1 MFGIDI
7 SNNNAIEGAIA
18 AIHESDFCIMK
29 LTEGIG
35 YRDKM
40 ASRFYQECKDS
51 DVLTGFYHYAK
62 NTQSTEVMYREAE
75 HFIREYKE
83 ICPSYDSIAM
93 LDWEEGAVDNI
104 GAANTFMENVEKQL
118 GVKCLLYT
126 YDSLYVQFF
135 QYVER
140 VWVASWGNN
149 RAFTIEEGKEFS
161 KYLDHFTSKP
171 KGVLGIQFT
180 SRGKVKGQDID
191 FNKTKLTPEEW
202 RKMTRVLYTE
212 MKISPSEQWAI
223 DIGIIK
229 GFGNGEYK
237 WSLPITRSE
246 LATILK
252 RYDDYCRNK

>member
-7 SNNNAIEGAIA
+7 SNNNAIEGAIE
-18 AIHESDFCIMK
+18 AIHASDFCIMK

-35 YRDKM
+35 YDDKM
-40 ASRFYQECKDS
+40 ASRFYQECKDHE
-51 DVLTGFYHYAK
+51 VLTGFYHYAK
-62 NTQSTEVMYREAE
+62 NTQSTEMMYREAQ
-75 HFIREYKE
+75 HFIRRYKE

-93 LDWEEGAVDNI
+93 LDWEEGTVDNI

-118 GVKCLLYT
+118 GIKCLLYT

-149 RAFTIEEGKEFS
+149 RIFTIEEGKNFS
-161 KYLDHFTSKP
+161 QYLEQFKNKP
-171 KGVLGIQFT
+171 EGVLGIQFT
-180 SRGKVKGQDID
+180 SRGRVKNQYID
-191 FNKTKLTPEEW
+191 FNKSRLTREEW

-212 MKISPSEQWAI
+212 MKISTAEQWAI

-252 RYDDYCRNK
+252 RYDDYCRSK